1 MFINNLKIAFR
12 TLLKF
17 KGYAAINLLGLALG
31 LTAGIL
37 IMIYVVDELS
47 FDKFH
52 AKGDRIYRVVTR
64 FYQSD
69 TGAGGTNETNGW
81 PIGKILEQNYPE
93 VEAVLYTRGASSLL
107 INHNDKRIRERVH
120 YASPEFFTMFSF
132 PLTEGNSDRALI
144 DPYSV
149 VISEDMAKKY
159 FPGGDALNKTLLM
172 ADTVN
177 MLVTGIMKNIPANSH
192 IQADIIVSF
201 STFMKLNRDFSYD
214 DGWGNINMR
223 NYVLLKE
230 GADFSSFA
238 AKTQSIYMDRVSDML
253 KNWGT
258 SASVEYEP
266 LPSLYLTS
274 KSGNGMGPI
283 GSLSRVYL
291 VAGIGI
297 FVILLAC
304 INFINL
310 ATARAVYRAKEVGLR
325 KVVGSTRQGLIRQFL
340 SESMMLTVF
349 SLIIALLLTGL
360 CLPYFNELLAK
371 NYDILSITNFGI
383 VAGIVVLVFIVAI
396 LSGYYPALVLSGM
409 KPVEVLKGKMHTSA
423 KGIQLRRTLVVF
435 QFTISVGLV
444 LGTLV
449 VMDQLNFMHKQAL
462 GFDKDQI
469 LIVNAARTKSP
480 NPRAYETFKNE
491 LKSLSSVSEVS
502 FAGALPGI
510 PGWAGQIAYPEG
522 KEGEGSIS
530 VEYLTVDENYVNVL
544 GLQMVS
550 GRPFDLQ
557 HEAELAKGLVLNE
570 AAVAAFGWKSAGEA
584 IGKKIDSP
592 SGHPAGEVIGVV
604 KDYHQ
609 SGLQQKIKPITMDYA
624 PEFSYLYAVKYKA
637 SETSELI
644 PAVEAVWKKI
654 YPGYDYNYL
663 FLDQDFE
670 RQYQSESRLA
680 NVFGLFAVVTVMIG
694 VIGLIGLVSF
704 MVVARTKEIGVRK
717 ILGARTFSVMVI
729 LSREFMLL
737 IVAANAI
744 AFPLAWYFSNQWL
757 QTFAYHTDLNPLLF
771 VWTMLIAMGVTLLAV
786 SYQTIRA
793 AMMSPVKA
801 VRYE

>member
-1 MFINNLKIAFR
+1 MFTNNLKIALR

-37 IMIYVVDELS
+37 IMLYVVDELS

-52 AKGDRIYRVVTR
+52 TKGDRIYRVVTR
-64 FYQSD
+64 FYQPD
-69 TGAGGTNETNGW
+69 TGVGGTNETNGW

-107 INHNDKRIRERVH
+107 INHNDKRIREKVH
-120 YASPEFFTMFSF
+120 YASPEFFTLFSF
-132 PLTEGNSDRALI
+132 PLTEGNSELALR
-144 DPYSV
+144 DPNSV

-159 FPGGDALNKTLLM
+159 FPGEDALNKTLLM
-172 ADTVN
+172 GDTLN
-177 MLVTGIMKNIPANSH
+177 MLVTGVMKNIPANSH

-201 STFMKLNRDFSYD
+201 STFMKLNKDFSYD

-230 GADFSSFA
+230 GADLSAFA
-238 AKTQSIYMDRVSDML
+238 AKTQTIYTDRVSDML

-283 GSLSRVYL
+283 GSLSRLYL

-360 CLPYFNELLAK
+360 SLPYFNELLAK

-383 VAGIVVLVFIVAI
+383 VSGIVVLVFIVSM

-409 KPVEVLKGKMHTSA
+409 KPVDVLKGKMQTSA
-423 KGIQLRRTLVVF
+423 KGIQLRRSLVVF

-449 VMDQLNFMHKQAL
+449 VMDQLSFMHKQAL

-480 NPRAYETFKNE
+480 NPKAYETFKNE

-510 PGWAGQIAYPEG
+510 PGWAGQIAFPEG

-530 VEYLTVDENYVNVL
+530 VEYLTVDENYVDVL
-544 GLQMVS
+544 GLQMVA
-550 GRPFDLQ
+550 GRSFNLQ
-557 HEAELAKGLVLNE
+557 HEADLANGLVLNE
-570 AAVAAFGWKSAGEA
+570 TAVLAFGWNSPEEA
-584 IGKKIDSP
+584 IGKKIASP
-592 SGHPAGEVIGVV
+592 SGYPAGEVIGVV

-609 SGLQQKIKPITMDYA
+609 SGLQQKIGPITMDYA
-624 PEFSYLYAVKYKA
+624 PEFSYLYAVKYRA
-637 SETSELI
+637 SETTELI
-644 PAVEAVWKKI
+644 QAVEKVWKKM

-670 RQYQSESRLA
+670 RQYQSENRLA
-680 NVFGLFAVVTVMIG
+680 NVYGLFAVVTVIIG

-704 MVVARTKEIGVRK
+704 MIVARTKEIGVRK
-717 ILGARTFSVMVI
+717 ILGAHTFSVMVI

-737 IVAANAI
+737 IAAANAI

-757 QTFAYHTDLNPLLF
+757 QSFAYHTGLNPLLF
-771 VWTMLIAMGVTLLAV
+771 LWTMLIAMGVTLLAV